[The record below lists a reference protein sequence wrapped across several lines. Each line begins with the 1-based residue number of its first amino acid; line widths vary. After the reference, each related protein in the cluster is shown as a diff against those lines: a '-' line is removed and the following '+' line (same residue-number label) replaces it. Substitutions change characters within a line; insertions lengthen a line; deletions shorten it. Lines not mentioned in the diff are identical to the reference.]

1 MKKYISTSL
10 LLISIIMTA
19 NCQELNQTILS
30 ERTNSLILI
39 GHGNRDAFA
48 IPEFQGWFDETY
60 ETYLP
65 EKDVMNV
72 LTGIELKK
80 VTITIVMA
88 TWCPDSR
95 REVPGFYRILD
106 ELSFPEEAISLINV
120 NTNKELPGEDLSN
133 FDFEFVPTFIIY
145 REGEELGRIIESPE
159 SSLEGDLLRILID

>member
-1 MKKYISTSL
+1 MKKYISSAL

-19 NCQELNQTILS
+19 NCQELNQTTLS

-72 LTGIELKK
+72 LTGIELNE

-88 TWCPDSR
+88 TWCPDSQ
-95 REVPGFYRILD
+95 REVPGFYRIMD

-120 NTNKELPGEDLSN
+120 NTDKELPGEDLSN
-133 FDFEFVPTFIIY
+133 FNFEFVPTFIIS